1 MRTFNLKCVDS
12 WLHNLHFMKNKLLKV
27 ISSFTKLK
35 TRTMATPTTF
45 MYSFSLWT
53 KGEKLWSW
61 AISNQL
67 GSHMMFPTSLLQH
80 YDSWWILKK
89 MLTPSCLE
97 SKNDGITTPFHYE
110 KLFLWKLHYP
120 SIKCL
125 MQLVCNYATFF
136 PWKCEAFKT
145 KMPLKNSQ
153 VLWQLHISSKMDPYT
168 ILIHPIYM
176 IVINVFS
183 LCWQGA

>member
-1 MRTFNLKCVDS
+1 LILSHIQSTRFTYDVFYIIPSTLWLMMNLKKDA
-12 WLHNLHFMKNKLLKV
+12 N
-27 ISSFTKLK
+27 IS
-35 TRTMATPTTF
+35 
-45 MYSFSLWT
+45 
-53 KGEKLWSW
+53 
-61 AISNQL
+61 
-67 GSHMMFPTSLLQH
+67 
-80 YDSWWILKK
+80 
-89 MLTPSCLE
+89 SCLE

-136 PWKCEAFKT
+136 PCKCEAFKT

-153 VLWQLHISSKMDPYT
+153 VLWQLHINSKMDPYT

-176 IVINVFS
+176 IVINLFS